1 MSLLIANPP
10 NQTNG
15 IEKKTPKY
23 YLNKKRRLLE
33 PLEEVD
39 GYFRKPVGKPEVVDA
54 GIPSTTGICASN
66 CSDKLANVIGSGWVM
81 F

>member
-1 MSLLIANPP
+1 MSLLIAKPP

-39 GYFRKPVGKPEVVDA
+39 GYFREA
-54 GIPSTTGICASN
+54 GREARGCGCRYTIYNRDLP
-66 CSDKLANVIGSGWVM
+66 K
-81 F
+81 